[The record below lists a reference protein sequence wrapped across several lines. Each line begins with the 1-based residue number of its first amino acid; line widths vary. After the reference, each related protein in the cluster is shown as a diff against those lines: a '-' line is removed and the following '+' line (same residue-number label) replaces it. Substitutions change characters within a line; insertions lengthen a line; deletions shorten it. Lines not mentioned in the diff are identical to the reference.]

1 MRNFV
6 TAILLLVTAIS
17 AAQFYG
23 YKDQP
28 VPGQSRVPAEAA
40 GEMRIEQKLG
50 AMVPKD
56 VRLVNEE
63 GRTVRLEEL
72 LGKKPTIL
80 TFVFYDCT
88 SVCLDILFNLTKE
101 LKGLKTQEIGR
112 EYRVITVSI
121 KPTETPAHARS
132 AKIRT
137 LEGYPANRRTAMTED
152 GWHFLVGD
160 ETEVRRLAD
169 SVGFKYTYDAKS
181 DNVVHPA
188 GIIVLSPA
196 GNVSRY
202 FVTTEYSAFMIR
214 EALATANEGRMGPRD
229 ERPFYLAC
237 IDIDPLTGARS
248 LNIMNTLKVFGLLTV
263 LSLALFI
270 TTSLIKERR
279 ALKRGTE

>member
-1 MRNFV
+1 MRIFV
-6 TAILLLVTAIS
+6 TAVLALVTALS

-40 GEMRIEQKLG
+40 GDMRIEQKLG

-63 GRTVRLEEL
+63 GRTVRVEEL

-80 TFVFYDCT
+80 AFVFYDCT
-88 SVCLDILFNLTKE
+88 SVCLDVLFNLTKE
-101 LKGLKTQEIGR
+101 LKGLKTQEVGR
-112 EYRVITVSI
+112 EYRVVVVSI

-132 AKIRT
+132 AKMRT
-137 LEGYPANRRTAMTED
+137 LENYPKNRRTAMTEE
-152 GWHFLVGD
+152 GFNFLVG
-160 ETEVRRLAD
+160 EEKEVRRLAD

-188 GIIVLSPA
+188 GIMVLSPA
-196 GNVSRY
+196 GTVSRY

-214 EALATANEGRMGPRD
+214 EALATANEGKIGVRD

-237 IDIDPLTGARS
+237 IDIDPLTGERS
-248 LNIMNTLKVFGLLTV
+248 LNIMKALQVFGLLTV

-279 ALKRGTE
+279 VARPGTE